1 MYNNAIG
8 MHLAKLMEQKGI
20 SRVELSKRLEKYNV
34 FLTEEELR
42 EIEDGIREV
51 NDVEVW
57 GISRALGVTAD
68 VLILGEE

>member
-8 MHLAKLMEQKGI
+8 MHLAKLMERKGI
-20 SRVELSKRLEKYNV
+20 SRGELSQRLEKYDV

-42 EIEDGIREV
+42 EIEDGIRKV
-51 NDVEVW
+51 NDVEVR
-57 GISRALGVTAD
+57 GISRVLGVTAD

>member
-8 MHLAKLMEQKGI
+8 MHLAKLMERKGI
-20 SRVELSKRLEKYNV
+20 SRAELSRRLEKYNV
-34 FLTEEELR
+34 FLTEEELC

-57 GISRALGVTAD
+57 GISRVLGVTAD

>member
-8 MHLAKLMEQKGI
+8 MHLADLMKRKGF
-20 SRVELSKRLEKYNV
+20 SRAELSRRLEKYNV
-34 FLTEEELR
+34 FLNEEELC

-57 GISRALGVTAD
+57 GISRALEVTAD
-68 VLILGEE
+68 VLIFGEE

>member
-8 MHLAKLMEQKGI
+8 MHLAGLMAQKGI
-20 SRVELSKRLEKYNV
+20 SRAELSNQLEKYNV

-42 EIEDGIREV
+42 EIEDGILEV

-57 GISRALGVTAD
+57 GISRVLGVSAD

>member
-8 MHLAKLMEQKGI
+8 MHLADLMKRKGI
-20 SRVELSKRLEKYNV
+20 SRAELSRRLEKYNV
-34 FLTEEELR
+34 FLNEEELC
-42 EIEDGIREV
+42 EIEDGIRDV

-68 VLILGEE
+68 VLIFGEE

>member
-20 SRVELSKRLEKYNV
+20 SRVELSQRLEKYNV

-57 GISRALGVTAD
+57 GISRVLGVTAD